1 MTTQESLREST
12 QPDATSSCPESLT
25 LELLQQ
31 QRALTN
37 WLRGWHISLGL
48 QYAGVS
54 LGELMEYELSQVL
67 NQSLRINTE
76 DENGEDSSG
85 S

>member
-1 MTTQESLREST
+1 MS
-12 QPDATSSCPESLT
+12 D
-25 LELLQQ
+25 LLQQ

-37 WLRGWHISLGL
+37 WLRFWHVSLGL
-48 QYAGVS
+48 QYAGVN

-67 NQSLRINTE
+67 NQSLRINIE
-76 DENGEDSSG
+76 DDEGEDSSG